1 MKSFIWN
8 FILLMV
14 FMAMS
19 FLSLTQQSKIDSIL
33 NVIENTDDDSTKYDL
48 VNRIGFTYIFR
59 FPDKFLPFANRH
71 LEGARK
77 DDFKSGIANLY
88 NNIGIYYDVIG
99 IRDSSEFYF
108 NRALDYSREN
118 ELDDV
123 HSKALNNLGMFHWN
137 KGEFEKALLYFFESL
152 DLLNE
157 TEEDEVMREKFASTS
172 RSNIGLIYQEMG
184 LYEKAITSHLI
195 ALEIRERYD
204 IRGDL
209 PTSYTNLGICYRNMY
224 QRDSAFF
231 YLNKSLATSKEVG
244 LLKEQ
249 KIAYDNLGNIYQDAG
264 ETKEAV
270 YHYSK
275 SIELGEEIP
284 NTSNSDIITIGNLI
298 HLYNDLNQWSNSL
311 DAIERASEILENDPD
326 ARNFAKDLYK
336 NGAITYFNTGK
347 IIAGEEFLNRFIQMK
362 DSTFTKENAEQLA
375 AYEAKFETQ
384 EKKRQLLEERTKSQ
398 KLEIDNIASEKAIV
412 RQRNTLYSV
421 IIIFLFVASIGVFVY
436 FRKRQRLREEK
447 NQALI
452 KAKEENIRSVI
463 SAQEKERERLA
474 RELHDGLVQEI
485 RMLKTELND
494 ASFGDQQIQD
504 KLAKRIENL
513 KTDARN
519 LAYAIMPT
527 ALRKAGLVEAVK
539 DLVNNS
545 FSLQSIRAQFFS
557 AHDHIETS
565 DQVKNNMYRIVQEAI
580 NNIIKHSECSNVD
593 ISINQLK
600 NTLILT
606 VEDDGKGFNTESMN
620 NSIGLKSM
628 RSRAEIMNG
637 SMEIESGKDGTTVT
651 VRVLLDKIS

>member
-1 MKSFIWN
+1 MKSFFWN
-8 FILLMV
+8 FIFLLI
-14 FMAMS
+14 FMTMS
-19 FLSLTQQSKIDSIL
+19 FLSLSQQSKIDSIL
-33 NVIENTDDDSTKYDL
+33 NVIESTDDDTTKYDL

-59 FPDKFLPFANRH
+59 FPNKFLPFAKKH
-71 LEGARK
+71 LKAAWK
-77 DDFKSGIANLY
+77 DDFKSGVANIY
-88 NNIGIYYDVIG
+88 NNIGIYYDVQG
-99 IRDSSEFYF
+99 MRDSSELYF
-108 NRALDYSREN
+108 NKALNYSQEN
-118 ELDDV
+118 KLDDV

-137 KGEFEKALLYFFESL
+137 KGEFENAIRYFFESL
-152 DLLNE
+152 DLLNK
-157 TEEDEVMREKFASTS
+157 TEEDEVKREKFASTS
-172 RSNIGLIYQEMG
+172 RNNIGLIYQEMG

-209 PTSYTNLGICYRNMY
+209 PTSYTNLGICYRNLS

-244 LLKEQ
+244 LTKEQ
-249 KIAYDNLGNIYQDAG
+249 KIAHDNLGNIYQDAG
-264 ETKEAV
+264 EIKEAV
-270 YHYSK
+270 YHYSR
-275 SIELGEEIP
+275 SIELGEELP

-311 DAIERASEILENDPD
+311 DAIERANEILANDPD
-326 ARNFAKDLYK
+326 AQNFAKDLYK

-347 IIAGEEFLNRFIQMK
+347 IDNGEEFLNRFIQIQ
-362 DSTFTKENAEQLA
+362 DSLFAKENAEQLA
-375 AYEAKFETQ
+375 SYEAKFETQ
-384 EKKRQLLEERTKSQ
+384 EKERQLLEERTKSQ

-412 RQRNTLYSV
+412 RQRNILYSV
-421 IIIFLFVASIGVFVY
+421 IIIFLFVVSLGVFVY

-452 KAKEENIRSVI
+452 KAKEDNIRSVI

-485 RMLKTELND
+485 RMLKTELDD
-494 ASFGDQQIQD
+494 ASVSDQEIQA
-504 KLAKRIENL
+504 KLAKRIVNL

-545 FSLQSIRAQFFS
+545 FSSQSTRAQFFS

-565 DQVKNNMYRIVQEAI
+565 DQVKNNTYRIIQEAI

-593 ISINQLK
+593 VSINQLK
-600 NTLILT
+600 STLILT
-606 VEDDGKGFNTESMN
+606 IEDDGKGFDTKTMN

-637 SMEIESGKDGTTVT
+637 SLEIESSIEGTTVT
-651 VRVLLDKIS
+651 VRVGLG

>member
-1 MKSFIWN
+1 MKCATLIFAVCL
-8 FILLMV
+8 FTT
-14 FMAMS
+14 
-19 FLSLTQQSKIDSIL
+19 LTGFSQQTKIDSL
-33 NVIENTDDDSTKYDL
+33 LEVIETTHKDTLKYDL

-59 FPDKFLPFANRH
+59 FPDKFLPFATKH
-71 LEGARK
+71 LEEASK

-99 IRDSSEFYF
+99 VRDSSEFYF
-108 NRALDYSREN
+108 NKALDYSREN
-118 ELDDV
+118 KLDDV

-137 KGEFEKALLYFFESL
+137 KGEFEKSLPFFFNSL

-157 TEEDEVMREKFASTS
+157 TERDKVKREKFASKS
-172 RSNIGLIYQEMG
+172 RNNIGLIYQEMG

-204 IRGDL
+204 IRSEL
-209 PTSYTNLGICYRNMY
+209 PTSYTNLGICYRNLS

-231 YLNKSLATSKEVG
+231 YLNKSLATAKEVG

-249 KIAYDNLGNIYQDAG
+249 KIAHDNLGNVYQDAG
-264 ETKEAV
+264 ETKEAIL
-270 YHYSK
+270 HYSQ

-311 DAIERASEILENDPD
+311 EAIERANEILANDPD

-347 IIAGEEFLNRFIQMK
+347 TVRGEEFLKQFIQIQ
-362 DSTFTKENAEQLA
+362 DSTFTKENAQQLA
-375 AYEAKFETQ
+375 SYEAKFETQ
-384 EKKRQLLEERTKSQ
+384 EKERQLLEERNKSQ
-398 KLEIDNIASEKAIV
+398 KLEIENIVSEKAIV

-421 IIIFLFVASIGVFVY
+421 VIIFLIVASLGVFVY
-436 FRKRQRLREEK
+436 FRKRQLLREEK
-447 NQALI
+447 NRALVE
-452 KAKEENIRSVI
+452 AKEENIRNVI
-463 SAQEKERERLA
+463 SAQEIERERLA

-485 RMLKTELND
+485 RMLKTELDD
-494 ASFGDQQIQD
+494 ASFSDQQSQEKI
-504 KLAKRIENL
+504 AKRIENL
-513 KTDARN
+513 KADARN

-545 FSLQSIRAQFFS
+545 FSSHTIQAQFFS
-557 AHDHIETS
+557 AHDHLETS
-565 DQVKNNMYRIVQEAI
+565 DQVKNNIYRIVQEAI
-580 NNIIKHSECSNVD
+580 NNIIKHSESGNVD

-600 NTLILT
+600 NKLILT
-606 VEDDGKGFNTESMN
+606 VEDDGKGFKTETIN

-637 SMEIESGKDGTTVT
+637 TMEIESGTDGTTVT
-651 VRVLLDKIS
+651 VRIPLSK